1 MVGVDDL
8 PLAAAADQDAGVA
21 DLAAGLGIRGRAVED
36 DLDLVTRA
44 RLAHTSAIRDQG
56 QDRGR
61 GGERLV
67 ADEELWPRQRALDL
81 LIERDRLARVAVAA
95 EAGPGAGALALRLH
109 LLRPHPLGILGDA
122 PALVDENLLREVA
135 REAVRVV
142 QGEQQ
147 APVDGPA
154 RAAAVNGR

>member
-44 RLAHTSAIRDQG
+44 RLAHAPAIGDQREHS
-56 QDRGR
+56 RGR
-61 GGERLV
+61 GQRLV

-81 LIERDRLARVAVAA
+81 LIERDRLARVVVAA
-95 EAGPGAGALALRLH
+95 EAGAGAGALALRLH
-109 LLRPHPLGILGDA
+109 LLRPHPLGILGNA
-122 PALVDENLLREVA
+122 PALVD
-135 REAVRVV
+135 
-142 QGEQQ
+142 
-147 APVDGPA
+147 
-154 RAAAVNGR
+154 